1 MQRSLTPALSVKLF
15 HLSEGGSIY
24 HSVYFGSAGCICVLL
39 YCKWQNFLKWR
50 IPVTT
55 NSMRYVEKTKSL
67 SYQEIIPCIFNLL
80 LLWQLE
86 QWRDI
91 FSLRCVSP
99 SACKLPRMLKD
110 LPDWRLTV
118 WLRKS
123 WRIVGCCLVGCEG
136 VLWSSVRCS
145 IVECLCLFDQGEK

>member
-1 MQRSLTPALSVKLF
+1 MQRSLTPALCQLY
-15 HLSEGGSIY
+15 LSNFSIWIY
-24 HSVYFGSAGCICVLL
+24 SKYEDSSIHHGVSFGSAGCICALL
-39 YCKWQNFLKWR
+39 YCKWQIFLKWR
-50 IPVTT
+50 IPVTI
-55 NSMRYVEKTKSL
+55 NGMHYVETTKSL

-110 LPDWRLTV
+110 LPGWRRNSVVKEKVEDCGLLLG
-118 WLRKS
+118 WLR
-123 WRIVGCCLVGCEG
+123 GCFMV
-136 VLWSSVRCS
+136 VSKV
-145 IVECLCLFDQGEK
+145 